1 MFFIIGCMIISPF
14 MGILMI
20 DYIIDK
26 KKKETLLNH
35 ILNNTIVFEKIWI
48 TEKDGDGYQR
58 LEVLVKDDKGKMKNK
73 TLALHFD
80 IKKTCDL
87 LSKNNILFS
96 GKSENTV
103 LRPRSKMDMNEY
115 LDNHDKNEL
124 YINQIFKK

>member
-1 MFFIIGCMIISPF
+1 

-103 LRPRSKMDMNEY
+103 LRPISKMDMNEY
-115 LDNHDKNEL
+115 VDNHDKNEL
-124 YINQIFKK
+124 YINQIFKR